1 MAGFLTEK
9 TGIRLFTVKGIDII
23 LDYSWFIIFALVFV
37 SLSAG
42 YFPTVF
48 PGQPVQ
54 TYWAAGLLATLLF
67 FLSVILHELSHSF
80 MALSAGMQIRE
91 IRLFIFGG
99 MARMSEE
106 AADPKTEFKI
116 AIVGPLTSF
125 GLAIIFW
132 LILLALTG
140 EQPWMFV
147 EIFRYLAFINVAL
160 GVFNLIPAFPLD
172 GGRVFRAFWWW
183 KKGSIVD
190 ATRLASDW
198 GKGFAIALM
207 IFGAIQIF
215 AGALVGGIWLIF
227 IGMFMRGI
235 AEASFQDVMLRKSLE
250 GIRAE
255 DIMVRDIVTAP
266 ADLPVSRAIA
276 DYFLRYGFRGFPV
289 TSNGNVRGVI
299 SLPHIK
305 NLPESEQTTKTVGD
319 VMAPLDPEMIIPPDA
334 PLSEALRRMSEKN
347 LDRLLVMRGDK
358 MLGMITETGL
368 LRFVEIK
375 RALGEKNVQS
385 SRFSVQD
392 SNRVEH

>member
-1 MAGFLTEK
+1 MAGFMTER
-9 TGIRLFTVKGIDII
+9 TGIRLFAVRGIDII
-23 LDYSWFIIFALVFV
+23 LDYSWFIIFALVLV

-48 PGQPVQ
+48 PGQPLQ
-54 TYWAAGLLATLLF
+54 TYWMAGLLATLLF

-80 MALSAGMQIRE
+80 MALRAGMQIRE

-99 MARMSEE
+99 MARISEE

-116 AIVGPLTSF
+116 AVVGPLASF
-125 GLAIIFW
+125 ALAIIFW
-132 LILLALTG
+132 LILLGLRDF
-140 EQPWMFV
+140 QPWIFV

-160 GVFNLIPAFPLD
+160 GVFNLIPGFPLD
-172 GGRVFRAFWWW
+172 GGRIFRAFWWW
-183 KKGSIVD
+183 KKGSMVD

-235 AEASFQDVMLRKSLE
+235 AEASFQDVMMRKSLE
-250 GIRAE
+250 GTRAE

-266 ADLPVSRAIA
+266 ADLPGNRALA

-289 TSNGNVRGVI
+289 TSNGHVRGVI
-299 SLPHIK
+299 SISHIK
-305 NLPESEQTTKTVGD
+305 NVPESEHAAKKVAE
-319 VMAPLDPEMIIPPDA
+319 VMVPLDSEMVIGPDTS
-334 PLSEALRRMSEKN
+334 LSEALQKMSEKN
-347 LDRLLVMRGDK
+347 LDRLLVMRGDE
-358 MLGMITETGL
+358 MVGMITETGL

-375 RALGEKNVQS
+375 RTLTG
-385 SRFSVQD
+385 
-392 SNRVEH
+392 